1 MEAHHH
7 QYNRTQ
13 LFLTT
18 TCAITVAS
26 VCFTA
31 RYVAQTGSEIERKAW
46 ESRGYRREFYDI
58 NVSTPAAG
66 NWRLWYWVK
75 EQVCRY

>member
-1 MEAHHH
+1 M
-7 QYNRTQ
+7 
-13 LFLTT
+13 
-18 TCAITVAS
+18 AS

-46 ESRGYRREFYDI
+46 ESWGYRREFYDI

-66 NWRLWYWVK
+66 SWRLWYWVK
-75 EQVCRY
+75 EQVAFTASGTSKHRSLANHA